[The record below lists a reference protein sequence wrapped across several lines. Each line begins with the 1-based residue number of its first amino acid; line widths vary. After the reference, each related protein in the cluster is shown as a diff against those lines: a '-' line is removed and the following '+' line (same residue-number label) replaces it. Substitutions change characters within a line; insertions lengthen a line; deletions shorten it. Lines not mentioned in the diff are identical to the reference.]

1 MNYALPLELEEIH
14 LPKKEINIWL
24 KENIP
29 EMKANRFINVWR
41 KIHSLN
47 LEKNELVN
55 LKDYLEKEVKKNKAY
70 NYYFI
75 MYLLDNFKNL
85 ERVG

>member
-1 MNYALPLELEEIH
+1 MKYALPLELEEIH

-55 LKDYLEKEVKKNKAY
+55 LKDYLEKEVRKNKAY